1 MPSPR
6 RCPDGHSRRGLLA
19 GAAALVSAAWLL
31 PTGAARADVTG
42 ARNFIQDVGDRTLAI
57 LNQKQKSDAE
67 KLPELIGLL
76 NESTDL
82 TLVAR
87 LVLGQY
93 WRTASEPQRQQY
105 ADLFRQLIVNTMAYN
120 LSGYG
125 GETFTITGARA
136 IDERDSVISTK
147 IIRDATGKPSIAV
160 DWRIREA
167 DGRYLIVDIVAEGV
181 SMVVTQRS
189 EVGSVVSQKGMDG
202 LIQSMKDKLAQPRP
216 A

>member
-6 RCPDGHSRRGLLA
+6 RCPDGLRRRGLLA
-19 GAAALVSAAWLL
+19 GAAALACAAWLL
-31 PTGAARADVTG
+31 PAGAAMADVAG
-42 ARNFIQDVGDRTLAI
+42 ARTFIQDVGDRTLAI

-93 WRTASEPQRQQY
+93 WRTASEAQRQEY

-136 IDERDSVISTK
+136 IDERDSVIATK

-216 A
+216 V

>member
-19 GAAALVSAAWLL
+19 GAAALAGAAWLL
-31 PTGAARADVTG
+31 PTGAARADVAG

-125 GETFTITGARA
+125 GETFAITGARA

-167 DGRYLIVDIVAEGV
+167 EGRYLIVDIVAEGV